1 MQEPLPEQ
9 PDPPNLLPGEPLPSS
24 PGRNIF
30 WGTQGLRA
38 GWRLLLF
45 LILAFL
51 ISGALN
57 RLLRIWVPVGR
68 QSTYSPEI
76 LGLRE
81 LLVLIAVLA
90 AAWIMSR
97 LERRPLAVYG
107 LPARAAF
114 GKPFWLGALWGL
126 VAVSMLMGWIWAGHG
141 FSFGALVLHG
151 FRLGY
156 YAVAWWLLF
165 LVVGLF
171 EEFSIRGYPQFT
183 LTTGMGFWPAAVLTS
198 AFFGA
203 IHLGNPG
210 EGWPGA
216 LSAGLIGLF
225 LAFTL
230 RRTGNLW
237 FAVGFHQFFDYGETF
252 LYSVPDS
259 GLRAQGTLLSST
271 FHGPRWL
278 TGGSIG
284 PEGSVFVFVLIALLF
299 AAFHFAYPAKRIS

>member
-1 MQEPLPEQ
+1 MAAQNQ
-9 PDPPNLLPGEPLPSS
+9 HSS

-45 LILAFL
+45 VVLAFL
-51 ISGALN
+51 ISGSLN
-57 RLLRIWVPVGR
+57 RLLRHWVHGGR
-68 QSTYSPEI
+68 QATYGPEI
-76 LGLRE
+76 LGLGE
-81 LLVLIAVLA
+81 LMGLVAVLA

-97 LERRPLAVYG
+97 IESRPLGVYG
-107 LPARAAF
+107 LPARSAF
-114 GKPFWLGALWGL
+114 GKRFWVGALWGMM
-126 VAVSMLMGWIWAGHG
+126 AVSMLMGWIWAGHG
-141 FSFGALVLHG
+141 FSFGDLVLHG

-156 YAVAWWLLF
+156 YGVAWWLMF
-165 LVVGLF
+165 LVVGLL
-171 EEFSIRGYPQFT
+171 EEFSVRGYPQFT
-183 LTTGMGFWPAAVLTS
+183 LATGMGFWPAAVLTS

-225 LAFTL
+225 LVFTL
-230 RRTGNLW
+230 RRTGDLW
-237 FAVGFHQFFDYGETF
+237 FAVGFHQVFDYGETF
-252 LYSVPDS
+252 LYSVPNS
-259 GLRAQGTLLSST
+259 GLRAQGTLLSSS

-278 TGGSIG
+278 TGGTIG

-299 AAFHFAYPAKRIS
+299 AAFHFAYPARRIS